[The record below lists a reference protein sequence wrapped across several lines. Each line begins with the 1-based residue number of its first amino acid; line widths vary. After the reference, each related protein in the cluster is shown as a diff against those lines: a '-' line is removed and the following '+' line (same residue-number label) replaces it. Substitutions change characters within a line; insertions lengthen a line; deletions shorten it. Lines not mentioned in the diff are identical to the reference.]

1 MEFAKEIAEIKA
13 RTGNSYNIVN
23 SLEEQKNEIDKKIYM
38 VNVVSVACEIQ
49 DMINNGEFSNFNV
62 DKLNLSYANDT
73 DYGNI
78 LRYQLL
84 DKNNQKIKKS
94 LADIYQL
101 TDSLDEK
108 FEGVSGFELE
118 HTSIQLK
125 DNDSID
131 LSLNDT
137 FEDKFIQLMLS
148 KELYAILEHAELQNT
163 LPSNEVTTK
172 KPKM

>member
-1 MEFAKEIAEIKA
+1 MDFAKEIAEIKA
-13 RTGNSYNIVN
+13 RTGNSYTMVN

-49 DMINNGEFSNFNV
+49 DMINNGDFSHFNV
-62 DKLNLSYANDT
+62 DKLNLSYTNDT

-78 LRYQLL
+78 LRYQFL
-84 DKNNQKIKKS
+84 DKNDQKIKKS

-101 TDSLDEK
+101 TDNLDEK

-118 HTSIQLK
+118 HTNIQLK
-125 DNDSID
+125 NDDLIN

-163 LPSNEVTTK
+163 LPTNELSAK